1 MWLGSYLPY
10 FAYFSFR
17 RTFLHAHLRGCCFM
31 FPLELYVSYFIS
43 FSFSNLIYIFILNI
57 ICFLLQVDISFLDKN
72 YDLR

>member
-1 MWLGSYLPY
+1 
-10 FAYFSFR
+10 
-17 RTFLHAHLRGCCFM
+17 M